1 MATITSAN
9 LGNGNGSY
17 TTDIVVKDLDMTVS
31 NYVKDRTPVTN
42 MAMSKKRKV
51 NSTLHIW
58 PIDYFRTPTL
68 NAKLEGASVNTN
80 QVENNT
86 RANLGNY
93 TQIFTTTIGA
103 TGTARAVEQAGGDPQ
118 AYQEVKQLTE
128 IMFDVELQMVRAD
141 GASIKYS
148 GQAATQGASPNDGRR
163 FGSLYAFAGTRSG
176 NDTDGTSVLN
186 IATSDS
192 NDTIGTTAN
201 TNTPFN
207 GLLSN
212 AGLGYFTFS
221 SGVTLQAF
229 SPVLYKQ
236 LVTTAEQRF
245 NAKITNMVVPTSLRT
260 TISDNI
266 PQSRSINRFNPADK
280 GDTIGTTVNT
290 NTPFNGILSNAGL
303 GSFTFSTG
311 VTLQAFSPVLYKQ
324 LVTTAEQ
331 RFNAKITNMVVPT
344 SLRTTIS
351 DNIPQS
357 RSINRFNPA
366 DKGDTIGT
374 YEGDFNY
381 TYQIDD
387 SWVMDQTGS
396 DNTSILFLNPDVVQ
410 WGSLRELG
418 PNNEVFSNADAS
430 LDQYIMEGTL
440 IVRNPAGVAVLA
452 GMTTGSVVTS
462 PRATGQVARYLT

>member
-1 MATITSAN
+1 MATITSTS
-9 LGNGNGSY
+9 LGNGNGAY
-17 TTDIVVKDLDMTVS
+17 ATDIVVKDLDMTVS
-31 NYVKDRTPVTN
+31 NYVKDRTPITN
-42 MAMSKKRKV
+42 MAMSKKRKI

-58 PIDYFRTPTL
+58 PNDYFRTPAL
-68 NAKLEGASVNTN
+68 NAKLEGASVDATAAAS
-80 QVENNT
+80 NT
-86 RANLGNY
+86 RSNLGNY
-93 TQIFTTTIGA
+93 TQIFTTVIGA

-148 GQAATQGASPNDGRR
+148 GQAATQGASPNNGRR
-163 FGSLYAFAGTRSG
+163 FGSLYSFAGTRSG
-176 NDTDGTSVLN
+176 NPTSGTAVLN
-186 IATSDS
+186 LAASDS
-192 NDTIGTTAN
+192 NDTTSTTS

-207 GLLSN
+207 GVLSN
-212 AGLGYFTFS
+212 AGLGYFSFS
-221 SGVTLQAF
+221 TGQTLQAF

-236 LVTTAEQRF
+236 LVTVAEQRF

-260 TISDNI
+260 S
-266 PQSRSINRFNPADK
+266 
-280 GDTIGTTVNT
+280 
-290 NTPFNGILSNAGL
+290 
-303 GSFTFSTG
+303 
-311 VTLQAFSPVLYKQ
+311 
-324 LVTTAEQ
+324 
-331 RFNAKITNMVVPT
+331 
-344 SLRTTIS
+344 IS

-387 SWVMDQTGS
+387 SWVMDQTGA

-452 GMTTGSVVTS
+452 GMTTGSVVTT
-462 PRATGQVARYLT
+462 PRASTQVQRYLA

>member
-1 MATITSAN
+1 MSTITSTS
-9 LGNGNGSY
+9 LGNGNGAY
-17 TTDIVVKDLDMTVS
+17 ATDIVVKDLDLTVS
-31 NYVKDRTPVTN
+31 NYVKDRTPITN
-42 MAMSKKRKV
+42 MAMSKKRKI

-58 PIDYFRTPTL
+58 PIDYFRQPTL
-68 NAKLEGASVNTN
+68 NAKLEGAAVTASNADS
-80 QVENNT
+80 NT
-86 RANLGNY
+86 RANCGNY

-148 GQAATQGASPNDGRR
+148 GQAATQGTAPNTGRR
-163 FGSLYAFAGTRSG
+163 FGSLFSFAGTRSG
-176 NDTDGTSVLN
+176 NDTDNTSVLN
-186 IATSDS
+186 IATSDG
-192 NDTIGTTAN
+192 NDVTSATD

-207 GLLSN
+207 GVLSN
-212 AGLGYFTFS
+212 AGLGY
-221 SGVTLQAF
+221 
-229 SPVLYKQ
+229 
-236 LVTTAEQRF
+236 
-245 NAKITNMVVPTSLRT
+245 
-260 TISDNI
+260 
-266 PQSRSINRFNPADK
+266 
-280 GDTIGTTVNT
+280 
-290 NTPFNGILSNAGL
+290 
-303 GSFTFSTG
+303 FTFSTG

-387 SWVMDQTGS
+387 SWIMDQTGS
-396 DNTSILFLNPDVVQ
+396 DNTSILFLNPDVIQ

-452 GMTTGSVVTS
+452 AMTTGAVVTTA
-462 PRATGQVARYLT
+462 RAATQVKRYLA

>member
-1 MATITSAN
+1 MSTITSAN
-9 LGNGNGSY
+9 LGNGNGAY
-17 TTDIVVKDLDMTVS
+17 QTDIVVKDMDMTVS

-42 MAMSKKRKV
+42 MAMSKKRKI

-58 PIDYFRTPTL
+58 PIDTYRTPTL
-68 NAKLEGASVNTN
+68 NAKLEGASVTAGAADS
-80 QVENNT
+80 NT
-86 RANLGNY
+86 RANIGNY
-93 TQIFTTTIGA
+93 TQIFTTVIGA

-128 IMFDVELQMVRAD
+128 IMFDVELQMLRAD

-148 GQAATQGASPNDGRR
+148 GQSATQGSSPNNGRR
-163 FGSLYAFAGTRSG
+163 FGSLFAFAGTRSG
-176 NDTDGTSVLN
+176 NDTDGTSILN
-186 IATSDS
+186 LAASDS
-192 NDTIGTTAN
+192 DDTTSAVN

-207 GLLSN
+207 GSLPN

-221 SGVTLQAF
+221 TGVTTQAF

-236 LVTTAEQRF
+236 LVTVAEQRF
-245 NAKITNMVVPTSLRT
+245 NAKITNMVAPTSLRT
-260 TISDNI
+260 AISTNI

-280 GDTIGTTVNT
+280 GDTI
-290 NTPFNGILSNAGL
+290 A
-303 GSFTFSTG
+303 
-311 VTLQAFSPVLYKQ
+311 
-324 LVTTAEQ
+324 
-331 RFNAKITNMVVPT
+331 
-344 SLRTTIS
+344 
-351 DNIPQS
+351 
-357 RSINRFNPA
+357 
-366 DKGDTIGT
+366 T

-396 DNTSILFLNPDVVQ
+396 DANSVLFLNPDVIQ

-452 GMTTGSVVTS
+452 AIDNGLTVVTS
-462 PRATGQVARYLT
+462 PRASAQVKRYLA

>member
-1 MATITSAN
+1 MATITSTS
-9 LGNGNGSY
+9 LGNGNGAY
-17 TTDIVVKDLDMTVS
+17 ATDIVVKDLDMTVS
-31 NYVKDRTPVTN
+31 NYVKDRTPITN
-42 MAMSKKRKV
+42 MAMSKKRKI

-58 PIDYFRTPTL
+58 PNDYFRTPVL
-68 NAKLEGASVNTN
+68 NAKLEGAAVDSTAAAS
-80 QVENNT
+80 NT
-86 RANLGNY
+86 RSNLGNY
-93 TQIFTTTIGA
+93 TQIFTTVIGA

-128 IMFDVELQMVRAD
+128 IMFDVELQMLRAD

-148 GQAATQGASPNDGRR
+148 GQAATQGASPNNGRR
-163 FGSLYAFAGTRSG
+163 FGSLYSFAGTRSG
-176 NDTDGTSVLN
+176 NPTSGTSVLN
-186 IATSDS
+186 LAANDGTDTTS
-192 NDTIGTTAN
+192 TTS
-201 TNTPFN
+201 TNVPFN
-207 GLLSN
+207 GVLSN
-212 AGLGYFTFS
+212 SGLGYFSFS
-221 SGVTLQAF
+221 SGQTLQAF

-236 LVTTAEQRF
+236 LVTVAEQRF

-260 TISDNI
+260 S
-266 PQSRSINRFNPADK
+266 
-280 GDTIGTTVNT
+280 
-290 NTPFNGILSNAGL
+290 
-303 GSFTFSTG
+303 
-311 VTLQAFSPVLYKQ
+311 
-324 LVTTAEQ
+324 
-331 RFNAKITNMVVPT
+331 
-344 SLRTTIS
+344 IS

-387 SWVMDQTGS
+387 SWVMDQTGA

-452 GMTTGSVVTS
+452 GMTTGAVVTTARS
-462 PRATGQVARYLT
+462 STQVQRYLA

>member
-1 MATITSAN
+1 MATITSTS
-9 LGNGNGSY
+9 LGNGNGAY
-17 TTDIVVKDLDMTVS
+17 ATDIVVKDLDMTVS
-31 NYVKDRTPVTN
+31 NYVKDRTPITN
-42 MAMSKKRKV
+42 MAMSKKRKI

-58 PIDYFRTPTL
+58 PNDYFRTPAL
-68 NAKLEGASVNTN
+68 NAKLEGAAVDATAAAS
-80 QVENNT
+80 NT
-86 RANLGNY
+86 RSNLGNY
-93 TQIFTTTIGA
+93 TQIFTTVIGA

-148 GQAATQGASPNDGRR
+148 GQAATQGSAPNNGRR
-163 FGSLYAFAGTRSG
+163 FGSLYSFAGTRSG
-176 NDTDGTSVLN
+176 NPTSGTAVLN
-186 IATSDS
+186 LAASDS
-192 NDTIGTTAN
+192 NDTTSATS

-207 GLLSN
+207 GVLSN
-212 AGLGYFTFS
+212 SGLGYFSFS
-221 SGVTLQAF
+221 TGQTLQAF

-260 TISDNI
+260 S
-266 PQSRSINRFNPADK
+266 
-280 GDTIGTTVNT
+280 
-290 NTPFNGILSNAGL
+290 
-303 GSFTFSTG
+303 
-311 VTLQAFSPVLYKQ
+311 
-324 LVTTAEQ
+324 
-331 RFNAKITNMVVPT
+331 
-344 SLRTTIS
+344 IS

-387 SWVMDQTGS
+387 SWVMDQTGA

-452 GMTTGSVVTS
+452 GMTTGAVVTT
-462 PRATGQVARYLT
+462 PRASAQVQRYLA

>member
-1 MATITSAN
+1 MSTITSAN

-31 NYVKDRTPVTN
+31 NYVKDRTPITN

-58 PIDYFRTPTL
+58 PNDYFRTPSL
-68 NAKLEGASVNTN
+68 NAKLEGAAVSASDAAS
-80 QVENNT
+80 NT

-93 TQIFTTTIGA
+93 TQIFTTVIGA

-141 GASIKYS
+141 GASIKYA
-148 GQAATQGASPNDGRR
+148 GQAATQGSSPNNGRR
-163 FGSLYAFAGTRSG
+163 FGSLYSFAGTRSG
-176 NDTDGTSVLN
+176 NPTSGTGVLN
-186 IATSDS
+186 LAASDS
-192 NDTIGTTAN
+192 DDTTSTTS

-212 AGLGYFTFS
+212 AGLGYFSFS
-221 SGVTLQAF
+221 SGQTLQQF
-229 SPVLYKQ
+229 SPYLYKQ

-245 NAKITNMVVPTSLRT
+245 NAKITNMVAPTSMRT
-260 TISDNI
+260 HISDMM
-266 PQSRSINRFNPADK
+266 PTSRSINRFNPADK
-280 GDTIGTTVNT
+280 GDTI
-290 NTPFNGILSNAGL
+290 S
-303 GSFTFSTG
+303 
-311 VTLQAFSPVLYKQ
+311 
-324 LVTTAEQ
+324 
-331 RFNAKITNMVVPT
+331 
-344 SLRTTIS
+344 
-351 DNIPQS
+351 
-357 RSINRFNPA
+357 
-366 DKGDTIGT
+366 T

-387 SWVMDQTGS
+387 SWVMDQTGA
-396 DNTSILFLNPDVVQ
+396 DNTSVLFLNPDVIQ

-452 GMTTGSVVTS
+452 GVSSTGAAVTG
-462 PRATGQVARYLT
+462 PRPSAQVARYLA

>member
-1 MATITSAN
+1 MATITSTS
-9 LGNGNGSY
+9 LGNGDGAY
-17 TTDIVVKDLDMTVS
+17 ATDIVVKDLDMTVS
-31 NYVKDRTPVTN
+31 NYVKDRTPITN

-68 NAKLEGASVNTN
+68 NAKLEGASVTASAA
-80 QVENNT
+80 ESNT
-86 RANLGNY
+86 RANCGNY
-93 TQIFTTTIGA
+93 TQIFTTVIGA

-148 GQAATQGASPNDGRR
+148 GQAATQGASPNNGRR
-163 FGSLYAFAGTRSG
+163 FGSLYSFAGTRSG
-176 NDTDGTSVLN
+176 NPDDGTSVLN
-186 IATSDS
+186 LAASDG
-192 NDTIGTTAN
+192 NDTTTATA

-207 GLLSN
+207 GVLSN
-212 AGLGYFTFS
+212 SGLGYFTI
-221 SGVTLQAF
+221 GTGETLQPF

-245 NAKITNMVVPTSLRT
+245 NAKITNMVVATSMRT
-260 TISDNI
+260 
-266 PQSRSINRFNPADK
+266 A
-280 GDTIGTTVNT
+280 
-290 NTPFNGILSNAGL
+290 
-303 GSFTFSTG
+303 
-311 VTLQAFSPVLYKQ
+311 
-324 LVTTAEQ
+324 
-331 RFNAKITNMVVPT
+331 
-344 SLRTTIS
+344 IS

-387 SWVMDQTGS
+387 NWVMDQTGA
-396 DNTSILFLNPDVVQ
+396 DNTSVLFLNPDVIQ

-452 GMTTGSVVTS
+452 SITPTGSVVTT
-462 PRATGQVARYLT
+462 PRNSAYVKRYLT

>member
-1 MATITSAN
+1 MSTITSTS
-9 LGNGNGSY
+9 LGNGNGAY
-17 TTDIVVKDLDMTVS
+17 ATDIVVKDLDLTVS
-31 NYVKDRTPVTN
+31 NYVKDRTPITN
-42 MAMSKKRKV
+42 MAMSKKRKI

-58 PIDYFRTPTL
+58 PIDYFRQPTL
-68 NAKLEGASVNTN
+68 NAKLEGAAVTASNAD
-80 QVENNT
+80 NNT
-86 RANLGNY
+86 RANCGNY

-148 GQAATQGASPNDGRR
+148 GQAATQGTAPNTGRR
-163 FGSLYAFAGTRSG
+163 FGSLFSFAGTRSG

-186 IATSDS
+186 IATSDG
-192 NDTIGTTAN
+192 NDVTSATD

-207 GLLSN
+207 GVLSN
-212 AGLGYFTFS
+212 AGLGY
-221 SGVTLQAF
+221 
-229 SPVLYKQ
+229 
-236 LVTTAEQRF
+236 
-245 NAKITNMVVPTSLRT
+245 
-260 TISDNI
+260 
-266 PQSRSINRFNPADK
+266 
-280 GDTIGTTVNT
+280 
-290 NTPFNGILSNAGL
+290 
-303 GSFTFSTG
+303 FTFSTG

-357 RSINRFNPA
+357 RTINRFNPA

-387 SWVMDQTGS
+387 SWIMDQTGS
-396 DNTSILFLNPDVVQ
+396 DNTSILFLNPDVIQ

-452 GMTTGSVVTS
+452 AMTTGT
-462 PRATGQVARYLT
+462 PITTARAASQVKRYLA

>member
-1 MATITSAN
+1 MATITSAA

-42 MAMSKKRKV
+42 MAMSKKRKI

-58 PIDYFRTPTL
+58 PNDFFRVPAL
-68 NAKLEGASVNTN
+68 NAKLEGAAVTASDAAS
-80 QVENNT
+80 NT
-86 RANLGNY
+86 RANCANY
-93 TQIFTTTIGA
+93 TQIFTTVIGA

-128 IMFDVELQMVRAD
+128 IMFDVELQMLRAD

-148 GQAATQGASPNDGRR
+148 GQASSQGTSPNNGRR
-163 FGSLYAFAGTRSG
+163 FGSLFSFAGTRSG
-176 NDTDGTSVLN
+176 NPTSGTAVLN
-186 IATSDS
+186 LATSDS
-192 NDTIGTTAN
+192 NDTTSTTS
-201 TNTPFN
+201 TNQPFN

-212 AGLGYFTFS
+212 AGLGYFSFS
-221 SGVTLQAF
+221 TGQTLQAF

-236 LVTTAEQRF
+236 LVT
-245 NAKITNMVVPTSLRT
+245 V
-260 TISDNI
+260 
-266 PQSRSINRFNPADK
+266 
-280 GDTIGTTVNT
+280 
-290 NTPFNGILSNAGL
+290 
-303 GSFTFSTG
+303 
-311 VTLQAFSPVLYKQ
+311 
-324 LVTTAEQ
+324 AEQ

-452 GMTTGSVVTS
+452 AMTTGAVVTT
-462 PRATGQVARYLT
+462 PRPTAQVKRYLS

>member
-1 MATITSAN
+1 MSTITSAS

-58 PIDYFRTPTL
+58 PNDYFRTPAL
-68 NAKLEGASVNTN
+68 NAKLEGASVDSSAAAS
-80 QVENNT
+80 NT
-86 RANLGNY
+86 RSNLGNY
-93 TQIFTTTIGA
+93 TQIFTTVIGA

-128 IMFDVELQMVRAD
+128 IMFDVELQLVRAD

-148 GQAATQGASPNDGRR
+148 GQAATQGASPNNGRR
-163 FGSLYAFAGTRSG
+163 MGSLYSFAGTRSG
-176 NDTDGTSVLN
+176 NPTSGTASLN
-186 IATSDS
+186 LATSDS
-192 NDTIGTTAN
+192 NDTTSATS

-207 GLLSN
+207 GSLAN
-212 AGLGYFTFS
+212 AGLGYFSFA
-221 SGVTLQAF
+221 SGQTLQQF
-229 SPVLYKQ
+229 SPYLYKQ

-245 NAKITNMVVPTSLRT
+245 NAKITNMVVPTSMRT
-260 TISDNI
+260 HISD
-266 PQSRSINRFNPADK
+266 
-280 GDTIGTTVNT
+280 
-290 NTPFNGILSNAGL
+290 
-303 GSFTFSTG
+303 
-311 VTLQAFSPVLYKQ
+311 TL
-324 LVTTAEQ
+324 
-331 RFNAKITNMVVPT
+331 PT
-344 SLRTTIS
+344 
-351 DNIPQS
+351 S

-387 SWVMDQTGS
+387 CWIMDQTGA
-396 DNTSILFLNPDVVQ
+396 DNTSVLFLNPDVIQ

-440 IVRNPAGVAVLA
+440 IVRNPAGVGVLA
-452 GMTTGSVVTS
+452 GISPTGAAVTA
-462 PRATGQVARYLT
+462 PRPTAQCARYLT

>member
-1 MATITSAN
+1 MATITSAA

-31 NYVKDRTPVTN
+31 NYVKDRTPITN

-58 PIDYFRTPTL
+58 PNDYFRVPAL
-68 NAKLEGASVNTN
+68 NAKLEGAAVDSTAAAS
-80 QVENNT
+80 NT

-93 TQIFTTTIGA
+93 TQIFTTVIGA

-141 GASIKYS
+141 AASIKYS
-148 GQAATQGASPNDGRR
+148 GQASTTQSSPNNGRR
-163 FGSLYAFAGTRSG
+163 FGSLFSFAGTRSG
-176 NDTDGTSVLN
+176 NPTSGTGVLN

-192 NDTIGTTAN
+192 NDTTSATS
-201 TNTPFN
+201 TNTPFA
-207 GLLSN
+207 GSLAN
-212 AGLGYFTFS
+212 AGLGYFSFAT
-221 SGVTLQAF
+221 GQTLQAF

-236 LVTTAEQRF
+236 LVT
-245 NAKITNMVVPTSLRT
+245 V
-260 TISDNI
+260 
-266 PQSRSINRFNPADK
+266 
-280 GDTIGTTVNT
+280 
-290 NTPFNGILSNAGL
+290 
-303 GSFTFSTG
+303 
-311 VTLQAFSPVLYKQ
+311 
-324 LVTTAEQ
+324 AEQ

-452 GMTTGSVVTS
+452 GMTTGAVVTTA
-462 PRATGQVARYLT
+462 RASTQVARYLT

>member
-17 TTDIVVKDLDMTVS
+17 TTDIVVKDLDLTVS

-42 MAMSKKRKV
+42 MAMSKKRKI

-58 PIDYFRTPTL
+58 PNDYFRTPAL
-68 NAKLEGASVNTN
+68 NAKLEGAAVTAGAAAS
-80 QVENNT
+80 NT
-86 RANLGNY
+86 RSNLGNY
-93 TQIFTTTIGA
+93 TQIFTTVIGA

-128 IMFDVELQMVRAD
+128 IMFDVELQMLRAD
-141 GASIKYS
+141 GASIKYA
-148 GQAATQGASPNDGRR
+148 GQAATQGTTPNDGRR
-163 FGSLYAFAGTRSG
+163 FGSLFAFAGTRSG

-186 IATSDS
+186 LAASDS
-192 NDTIGTTAN
+192 DDTTSAVA

-207 GLLSN
+207 GSLAN

-236 LVTTAEQRF
+236 LVT
-245 NAKITNMVVPTSLRT
+245 V
-260 TISDNI
+260 
-266 PQSRSINRFNPADK
+266 
-280 GDTIGTTVNT
+280 
-290 NTPFNGILSNAGL
+290 
-303 GSFTFSTG
+303 
-311 VTLQAFSPVLYKQ
+311 
-324 LVTTAEQ
+324 AEQ

-452 GMTTGSVVTS
+452 AMTTGAVVTT
-462 PRATGQVARYLT
+462 PRAAAQVKRYLA

>member
-1 MATITSAN
+1 MSTITTAN
-9 LGNGNGSY
+9 LGNGNGPY
-17 TTDIVVKDLDMTVS
+17 ATDIVVKDLDMTVS
-31 NYVKDRTPVTN
+31 NYVKDRTPITN

-68 NAKLEGASVNTN
+68 NAKLEGASVDTN

-148 GQAATQGASPNDGRR
+148 GQDAAQGSSPNNGRR
-163 FGSLYAFAGTRSG
+163 FGSLFAFAGTRSG
-176 NDTDGTSVLN
+176 NATDGTDVLN
-186 IATSDS
+186 LATSDS
-192 NDTIGTTAN
+192 DDTIGSTVN
-201 TNTPFN
+201 TNQPFN

-212 AGLGYFTFS
+212 AGLGYFTF
-221 SGVTLQAF
+221 GEDVTLQ
-229 SPVLYKQ
+229 P
-236 LVTTAEQRF
+236 
-245 NAKITNMVVPTSLRT
+245 
-260 TISDNI
+260 
-266 PQSRSINRFNPADK
+266 
-280 GDTIGTTVNT
+280 
-290 NTPFNGILSNAGL
+290 
-303 GSFTFSTG
+303 
-311 VTLQAFSPVLYKQ
+311 FSPVLYKQ

-387 SWVMDQTGS
+387 NWIMDQTGS

-452 GMTTGSVVTS
+452 AITTGTPITE
-462 PRATGQVARYLT
+462 PRPTDQVQRYLA

>member
-1 MATITSAN
+1 MATITSTN

-31 NYVKDRTPVTN
+31 NYVKDRTPLTN

-58 PIDYFRTPTL
+58 PVDYYRTPAL
-68 NAKLEGASVNTN
+68 NAKLEGAAVTASAADS
-80 QVENNT
+80 NT
-86 RANLGNY
+86 RANCGNY
-93 TQIFTTTIGA
+93 TQIFTTVIGA

-148 GQAATQGASPNDGRR
+148 GQAASQGSSPNNGRR

-176 NDTDGTSVLN
+176 NPTTGTAVLNLAASDGTDT
-186 IATSDS
+186 TS
-192 NDTIGTTAN
+192 TTS
-201 TNTPFN
+201 TNQPFN

-212 AGLGYFTFS
+212 AGLGYFSFS
-221 SGVTLQAF
+221 SGQTLQQF
-229 SPVLYKQ
+229 SPYTYKQ

-245 NAKITNMVVPTSLRT
+245 NAKITNMVVPTSMRT
-260 TISDNI
+260 HVSD
-266 PQSRSINRFNPADK
+266 
-280 GDTIGTTVNT
+280 
-290 NTPFNGILSNAGL
+290 
-303 GSFTFSTG
+303 
-311 VTLQAFSPVLYKQ
+311 Q
-324 LVTTAEQ
+324 L
-331 RFNAKITNMVVPT
+331 PT
-344 SLRTTIS
+344 
-351 DNIPQS
+351 S

-387 SWVMDQTGS
+387 SWVMDQTGA
-396 DNTSILFLNPDVVQ
+396 DNTSVLFLNPDVIQ

-418 PNNEVFSNADAS
+418 PNNEVFSSADAS

-452 GMTTGSVVTS
+452 GTS
-462 PRATGQVARYLT
+462 SSGAAVSAARASTQVQRYLS

>member
-1 MATITSAN
+1 MATITSAA

-17 TTDIVVKDLDMTVS
+17 TTDIVVKDLDLTVS

-42 MAMSKKRKV
+42 MAMSKKRKI

-58 PIDYFRTPTL
+58 PNDYFRTPAL
-68 NAKLEGASVNTN
+68 NAKLEGASVTAGAAAS
-80 QVENNT
+80 NT
-86 RANLGNY
+86 RSNLGNY
-93 TQIFTTTIGA
+93 TQIFTTVIGA

-128 IMFDVELQMVRAD
+128 IMFDVELQMLRAD
-141 GASIKYS
+141 GASIKYA
-148 GQAATQGASPNDGRR
+148 GQAATQGTSPDNGRR
-163 FGSLYAFAGTRSG
+163 FGSLFAFAGTRSG

-186 IATSDS
+186 IANSDS
-192 NDTIGTTAN
+192 DDTTTVVN

-207 GLLSN
+207 GSLNN

-236 LVTTAEQRF
+236 LVTVAEQRF
-245 NAKITNMVVPTSLRT
+245 NAR
-260 TISDNI
+260 
-266 PQSRSINRFNPADK
+266 
-280 GDTIGTTVNT
+280 
-290 NTPFNGILSNAGL
+290 
-303 GSFTFSTG
+303 
-311 VTLQAFSPVLYKQ
+311 
-324 LVTTAEQ
+324 
-331 RFNAKITNMVVPT
+331 ITNMVVPT

-430 LDQYIMEGTL
+430 LDQYVMEGTL
-440 IVRNPAGVAVLA
+440 IVRSPAGVAVLA
-452 GMTTGSVVTS
+452 AMTTGAVVTT
-462 PRATGQVARYLT
+462 PRPAAQVKRYMA

>member
-1 MATITSAN
+1 MSTITSAS

-17 TTDIVVKDLDMTVS
+17 TTDIVVKDMDLTVS
-31 NYVKDRTPVTN
+31 NYVKDRTPLTN
-42 MAMSKKRKV
+42 MAMSKKRKI

-58 PIDYFRTPTL
+58 PNDYFRTPAL
-68 NAKLEGASVNTN
+68 NAKLEGASVDSTAAAS
-80 QVENNT
+80 NT
-86 RANLGNY
+86 RSNLGNY
-93 TQIFTTTIGA
+93 TQIFTTVIGA

-141 GASIKYS
+141 GASIKYA
-148 GQAATQGASPNDGRR
+148 GQAATQGSTPNNGRR
-163 FGSLYAFAGTRSG
+163 FGSLFAFAGTRSG

-186 IATSDS
+186 LATSDS
-192 NDTIGTTAN
+192 NDSTTVTN

-207 GLLSN
+207 GVLAN

-221 SGVTLQAF
+221 TGVTLQQF
-229 SPVLYKQ
+229 SPFLYKQ

-245 NAKITNMVVPTSLRT
+245 NAKITNMVVPTSMRT
-260 TISDNI
+260 HISDQM
-266 PQSRSINRFNPADK
+266 PTSRSINRFNPADK
-280 GDTIGTTVNT
+280 GDTI
-290 NTPFNGILSNAGL
+290 S
-303 GSFTFSTG
+303 
-311 VTLQAFSPVLYKQ
+311 
-324 LVTTAEQ
+324 
-331 RFNAKITNMVVPT
+331 
-344 SLRTTIS
+344 
-351 DNIPQS
+351 
-357 RSINRFNPA
+357 
-366 DKGDTIGT
+366 T

-396 DNTSILFLNPDVVQ
+396 DNTSALFLNPDVIQ

-452 GMTTGSVVTS
+452 AISSTGAAVTT
-462 PRATGQVARYLT
+462 PRPSAQVQRYLA

>member
-1 MATITSAN
+1 MATITSTS
-9 LGNGNGSY
+9 LGNGNGAY
-17 TTDIVVKDLDMTVS
+17 ATDIVVKDLDMTVS
-31 NYVKDRTPVTN
+31 NYVKDRTPLTN
-42 MAMSKKRKV
+42 MAMSKKRKI

-58 PIDYFRTPTL
+58 PNDYFRTPAL
-68 NAKLEGASVNTN
+68 NAKLEGASVDATAAAS
-80 QVENNT
+80 NT
-86 RANLGNY
+86 RSNLGNY
-93 TQIFTTTIGA
+93 TQIFTTVIGA

-148 GQAATQGASPNDGRR
+148 GQAATQGASPNNGRR
-163 FGSLYAFAGTRSG
+163 FGSLYSFAGTRSG
-176 NDTDGTSVLN
+176 NPTSGTAVLN
-186 IATSDS
+186 LAASDS
-192 NDTIGTTAN
+192 NDTTSATS

-207 GLLSN
+207 GVLSN
-212 AGLGYFTFS
+212 AGLGYFSFS
-221 SGVTLQAF
+221 SGQTLQAF

-236 LVTTAEQRF
+236 LVT
-245 NAKITNMVVPTSLRT
+245 V
-260 TISDNI
+260 
-266 PQSRSINRFNPADK
+266 
-280 GDTIGTTVNT
+280 
-290 NTPFNGILSNAGL
+290 
-303 GSFTFSTG
+303 
-311 VTLQAFSPVLYKQ
+311 
-324 LVTTAEQ
+324 AEQ

-387 SWVMDQTGS
+387 SWVMDQTGA

-452 GMTTGSVVTS
+452 GMTTGAVVTT
-462 PRATGQVARYLT
+462 PRASAQVQRYLA

>member
-1 MATITSAN
+1 MATITSAA

-31 NYVKDRTPVTN
+31 NYVKDRTPITN

-58 PIDYFRTPTL
+58 PNDYFRTPAL
-68 NAKLEGASVNTN
+68 NAKLEGASVTSGAAAS
-80 QVENNT
+80 NT
-86 RANLGNY
+86 RSNLGNY
-93 TQIFTTTIGA
+93 TQIFTTVIGA

-148 GQAATQGASPNDGRR
+148 GQAATQGGGTPDNGRR
-163 FGSLYAFAGTRSG
+163 FGSLFAFAGTRSG
-176 NDTDGTSVLN
+176 NPTSGTSVLN
-186 IATSDS
+186 LATSDS
-192 NDTIGTTAN
+192 NDTTSTTS

-207 GLLSN
+207 GSLAN
-212 AGLGYFTFS
+212 AGLGYFSFAT
-221 SGVTLQAF
+221 GQTLQAF

-236 LVTTAEQRF
+236 LVTVAEQRF

-260 TISDNI
+260 SISDNI
-266 PQSRSINRFNPADK
+266 A
-280 GDTIGTTVNT
+280 
-290 NTPFNGILSNAGL
+290 
-303 GSFTFSTG
+303 
-311 VTLQAFSPVLYKQ
+311 
-324 LVTTAEQ
+324 
-331 RFNAKITNMVVPT
+331 
-344 SLRTTIS
+344 
-351 DNIPQS
+351 QS

-396 DNTSILFLNPDVVQ
+396 DNTSILFLNPDVIQ

-452 GMTTGSVVTS
+452 GMTTGSVVTT
-462 PRATGQVARYLT
+462 PRASAQVVRYLA

>member
-1 MATITSAN
+1 MAQITSAN
-9 LGNGNGSY
+9 LGNGNGPY
-17 TTDIVVKDLDMTVS
+17 QTDIVVKDMDLTVS
-31 NYVKDRTPVTN
+31 NYVKDRTPTTN
-42 MAMSKKRKV
+42 MAMSKKRKI

-58 PIDYFRTPTL
+58 PIDYFRQPTL
-68 NAKLEGASVNTN
+68 NANLEGAAVTSSLS
-80 QVENNT
+80 ESNT
-86 RANLGNY
+86 RANCGNY
-93 TQIFTTTIGA
+93 TQIFTTVIGA

-148 GQAATQGASPNDGRR
+148 GQAATQGTTPNNGRR
-163 FGSLYAFAGTRSG
+163 FGSLFSFAGTRSG
-176 NDTDGTSVLN
+176 NDTDGVSVLN
-186 IATSDS
+186 LGTSDG
-192 NDTIGTTAN
+192 NDTTTATD
-201 TNTPFN
+201 TNVPFN

-212 AGLGYFTFS
+212 AGLGYYSFGANETN
-221 SGVTLQAF
+221 QPF

-236 LVTTAEQRF
+236 LVTAAEQRF

-260 TISDNI
+260 I
-266 PQSRSINRFNPADK
+266 
-280 GDTIGTTVNT
+280 
-290 NTPFNGILSNAGL
+290 
-303 GSFTFSTG
+303 
-311 VTLQAFSPVLYKQ
+311 
-324 LVTTAEQ
+324 
-331 RFNAKITNMVVPT
+331 
-344 SLRTTIS
+344 IS

-387 SWVMDQTGS
+387 NWIMDQTGS
-396 DNTSILFLNPDVVQ
+396 NNNAILFLNPDVVQ

-452 GMTTGSVVTS
+452 AITTGTPITT
-462 PRATGQVARYLT
+462 PRAASQVKRYLA

>member
-31 NYVKDRTPVTN
+31 NYVKDRTPITN

-58 PIDYFRTPTL
+58 PVDYYRTPAL
-68 NAKLEGASVNTN
+68 NAKLEGAAVSTALAAD
-80 QVENNT
+80 NT
-86 RANLGNY
+86 RANIGNY
-93 TQIFTTTIGA
+93 TQIFSTVIGA

-148 GQAATQGASPNDGRR
+148 GQAATQGGGAPNTGRR
-163 FGSLYAFAGTRSG
+163 FGSLFSYAGTRSG

-186 IATSDS
+186 LATSDG
-192 NDTIGTTAN
+192 NDVTGAVA
-201 TNTPFN
+201 TNQPFN
-207 GLLSN
+207 GLLPN
-212 AGLGYFTFS
+212 AGLGYFTFG
-221 SGVTLQAF
+221 SGVTLQQF
-229 SPVLYKQ
+229 SPFLYKQ

-245 NAKITNMVVPTSLRT
+245 NAKITNMVAPTSMRT
-260 TISDNI
+260 HISDM
-266 PQSRSINRFNPADK
+266 
-280 GDTIGTTVNT
+280 
-290 NTPFNGILSNAGL
+290 L
-303 GSFTFSTG
+303 
-311 VTLQAFSPVLYKQ
+311 
-324 LVTTAEQ
+324 
-331 RFNAKITNMVVPT
+331 PT
-344 SLRTTIS
+344 
-351 DNIPQS
+351 S

-396 DNTSILFLNPDVVQ
+396 DNTSVLFLNPDVVQ

-418 PNNEVFSNADAS
+418 PNNEVFSSADAS

-452 GMTTGSVVTS
+452 AVSPTGAAVTV
-462 PRATGQVARYLT
+462 PRPSAQVQRYL

>member
-1 MATITSAN
+1 MAQITSAN
-9 LGNGNGSY
+9 LGNGNGPY
-17 TTDIVVKDLDMTVS
+17 QTDIVVKDMDLTVS
-31 NYVKDRTPVTN
+31 NYVKDRTPTTN
-42 MAMSKKRKV
+42 MAMSKKRKI

-58 PIDYFRTPTL
+58 PNDYFRQPTL
-68 NAKLEGASVNTN
+68 NAQLEGASVTSSLA
-80 QVENNT
+80 ESNT
-86 RANLGNY
+86 RSNIGNY
-93 TQIFTTTIGA
+93 TQIFTTVIGA

-148 GQAATQGASPNDGRR
+148 GQAATQGASPNNGRR
-163 FGSLYAFAGTRSG
+163 FGSLFAFAGTRSG
-176 NDTDGTSVLN
+176 NDTSGTSVLN
-186 IATSDS
+186 LATSDS
-192 NDTIGTTAN
+192 NDTTTVVN

-212 AGLGYFTFS
+212 AGLGYFSFGS
-221 SGVTLQAF
+221 NETLQNF

-245 NAKITNMVVPTSLRT
+245 NAKITNMVVPTSMRT
-260 TISDNI
+260 S
-266 PQSRSINRFNPADK
+266 
-280 GDTIGTTVNT
+280 
-290 NTPFNGILSNAGL
+290 
-303 GSFTFSTG
+303 
-311 VTLQAFSPVLYKQ
+311 
-324 LVTTAEQ
+324 
-331 RFNAKITNMVVPT
+331 
-344 SLRTTIS
+344 IS

-387 SWVMDQTGS
+387 NWIMDQTGS
-396 DNTSILFLNPDVVQ
+396 NNNAILFLNPDVVQ

-452 GMTTGSVVTS
+452 AMSPGDTVVTT
-462 PRATGQVARYLT
+462 PRPTAQVKRYLA

>member
-1 MATITSAN
+1 MATITSTS
-9 LGNGNGSY
+9 LGNGNGAY
-17 TTDIVVKDLDMTVS
+17 ATDIVVKDLDMTVS
-31 NYVKDRTPVTN
+31 NYVKDRTPITN
-42 MAMSKKRKV
+42 MAMSKKRKI

-58 PIDYFRTPTL
+58 PNDYFRTPAL
-68 NAKLEGASVNTN
+68 NAKLEGASVDATAAAS
-80 QVENNT
+80 NT
-86 RANLGNY
+86 RSNLGNY
-93 TQIFTTTIGA
+93 TQIFTTVIGA

-128 IMFDVELQMVRAD
+128 IMFDVELQCVRAD

-148 GQAATQGASPNDGRR
+148 GQAATQGTTPNNGRR
-163 FGSLYAFAGTRSG
+163 FGSLYSFAGTRSG
-176 NDTDGTSVLN
+176 NPTSGTAVLN
-186 IATSDS
+186 LAASDS
-192 NDTIGTTAN
+192 NDTTTPTS

-207 GLLSN
+207 GVLSN
-212 AGLGYFTFS
+212 SGLGYFSFS
-221 SGVTLQAF
+221 TGQTLQAF

-236 LVTTAEQRF
+236 LVT
-245 NAKITNMVVPTSLRT
+245 V
-260 TISDNI
+260 
-266 PQSRSINRFNPADK
+266 
-280 GDTIGTTVNT
+280 
-290 NTPFNGILSNAGL
+290 
-303 GSFTFSTG
+303 
-311 VTLQAFSPVLYKQ
+311 
-324 LVTTAEQ
+324 AEQ

-387 SWVMDQTGS
+387 SWVMDQTGA

-452 GMTTGSVVTS
+452 GMTTGAVVTT
-462 PRATGQVARYLT
+462 PRATTQVQRYLA

>member
-31 NYVKDRTPVTN
+31 NYVKDRTPITN
-42 MAMSKKRKV
+42 MAMSKKRKI

-58 PIDYFRTPTL
+58 PNDYFRTPSL
-68 NAKLEGASVNTN
+68 NAKLEGAAVSASDAAS
-80 QVENNT
+80 NT
-86 RANLGNY
+86 RSNLGNY
-93 TQIFTTTIGA
+93 TQIFTTVIGA

-141 GASIKYS
+141 GASIKYA
-148 GQAATQGASPNDGRR
+148 GQAATQGATPNNGRR

-186 IATSDS
+186 LATSDS
-192 NDTIGTTAN
+192 NDTTSAVN

-207 GLLSN
+207 GSLAN

-221 SGVTLQAF
+221 SGVTLQQF
-229 SPVLYKQ
+229 SPYLYKQ
-236 LVTTAEQRF
+236 LVTVAEQRF
-245 NAKITNMVVPTSLRT
+245 NAKITNMVVPTSMRT
-260 TISDNI
+260 HISDMM
-266 PQSRSINRFNPADK
+266 PTSRSINRFNPADK
-280 GDTIGTTVNT
+280 GDTI
-290 NTPFNGILSNAGL
+290 S
-303 GSFTFSTG
+303 
-311 VTLQAFSPVLYKQ
+311 
-324 LVTTAEQ
+324 
-331 RFNAKITNMVVPT
+331 
-344 SLRTTIS
+344 
-351 DNIPQS
+351 
-357 RSINRFNPA
+357 
-366 DKGDTIGT
+366 T

-387 SWVMDQTGS
+387 SWVMDQTGA
-396 DNTSILFLNPDVVQ
+396 DNTSALFLNPDVIQ

-452 GMTTGSVVTS
+452 AVSPTGAAVTTTRPS
-462 PRATGQVARYLT
+462 AQVQRYLA

>member
-1 MATITSAN
+1 MSTITSTT
-9 LGNGNGSY
+9 LGNGNGPY
-17 TTDIVVKDLDMTVS
+17 QTDIVVKDLDLTVS

-42 MAMSKKRKV
+42 MAMSKKRKI

-58 PIDYFRTPTL
+58 PIDYFRTPNL
-68 NAKLEGASVNTN
+68 NAALEGASVTASLADS
-80 QVENNT
+80 NT

-93 TQIFTTTIGA
+93 TQIFTTVIGA

-148 GQAATQGASPNDGRR
+148 GQSSSQASSPNNGRR

-186 IATSDS
+186 LAASDS
-192 NDTIGTTAN
+192 NDTTTAVD

-207 GLLSN
+207 GVLSN
-212 AGLGYFTFS
+212 AGLGHFS
-221 SGVTLQAF
+221 FGSNETLQAF

-236 LVTTAEQRF
+236 LVTVAEQRF
-245 NAKITNMVVPTSLRT
+245 NAKITNIMAPVSQRT
-260 TISDNI
+260 YISDNI
-266 PQSRSINRFNPADK
+266 A
-280 GDTIGTTVNT
+280 
-290 NTPFNGILSNAGL
+290 
-303 GSFTFSTG
+303 
-311 VTLQAFSPVLYKQ
+311 
-324 LVTTAEQ
+324 
-331 RFNAKITNMVVPT
+331 
-344 SLRTTIS
+344 
-351 DNIPQS
+351 QS

-387 SWVMDQTGS
+387 NWIMDQTGA

-452 GMTTGSVVTS
+452 AITPSNTLVTT
-462 PRATGQVARYLT
+462 PRPSAQVKRYQA

>member
-1 MATITSAN
+1 MATITSAA

-58 PIDYFRTPTL
+58 PNDYFRVPAL
-68 NAKLEGASVNTN
+68 NAKLEGAAVDATAAAS
-80 QVENNT
+80 NT
-86 RANLGNY
+86 RSNLGNY
-93 TQIFTTTIGA
+93 TQIFTTVIGA

-128 IMFDVELQMVRAD
+128 IMFDVELQCVRAD

-148 GQAATQGASPNDGRR
+148 GQAATQGSSPNNGRR
-163 FGSLYAFAGTRSG
+163 FGSLYSFAGTRSG
-176 NDTDGTSVLN
+176 NPTSGTAVLN
-186 IATSDS
+186 LAASDS
-192 NDTIGTTAN
+192 NDTTSTTS

-207 GLLSN
+207 GVLSN
-212 AGLGYFTFS
+212 AGLGYFSFS
-221 SGVTLQAF
+221 TGQTLQAF

-236 LVTTAEQRF
+236 LVTVAEQRF

-260 TISDNI
+260 S
-266 PQSRSINRFNPADK
+266 
-280 GDTIGTTVNT
+280 
-290 NTPFNGILSNAGL
+290 
-303 GSFTFSTG
+303 
-311 VTLQAFSPVLYKQ
+311 
-324 LVTTAEQ
+324 
-331 RFNAKITNMVVPT
+331 
-344 SLRTTIS
+344 IS

-387 SWVMDQTGS
+387 SWVMDQTGA

-440 IVRNPAGVAVLA
+440 IVRNPAGVGVLA
-452 GMTTGSVVTS
+452 GMTTGAVVTT
-462 PRATGQVARYLT
+462 PRASTQVQRYLA

>member
-1 MATITSAN
+1 MATITSTA

-58 PIDYFRTPTL
+58 PNDYFRVPAL
-68 NAKLEGASVNTN
+68 NAKLEGAAVDATAAAS
-80 QVENNT
+80 NT
-86 RANLGNY
+86 RSNLGNY
-93 TQIFTTTIGA
+93 TQIFTTVIGA

-141 GASIKYS
+141 AASIKYS
-148 GQAATQGASPNDGRR
+148 GQASTTQSSPNNGRR
-163 FGSLYAFAGTRSG
+163 FGSLFAFAGTRSG
-176 NDTDGTSVLN
+176 NPTSGTAVLN

-192 NDTIGTTAN
+192 NDTTSATS

-207 GLLSN
+207 GSLAN
-212 AGLGYFTFS
+212 AGLGYFSFAT
-221 SGVTLQAF
+221 GQTLQAF

-236 LVTTAEQRF
+236 LVT
-245 NAKITNMVVPTSLRT
+245 V
-260 TISDNI
+260 
-266 PQSRSINRFNPADK
+266 
-280 GDTIGTTVNT
+280 
-290 NTPFNGILSNAGL
+290 
-303 GSFTFSTG
+303 
-311 VTLQAFSPVLYKQ
+311 
-324 LVTTAEQ
+324 AEQ

>member
-1 MATITSAN
+1 MSTITSAN
-9 LGNGNGSY
+9 LGNGAGAY
-17 TTDIVVKDLDMTVS
+17 QTDIVVKDMDMTVS

-42 MAMSKKRKV
+42 MAMSKKRKI

-58 PIDYFRTPTL
+58 PVDYYRTPTL
-68 NAKLEGASVNTN
+68 NAKLEGASVSAS
-80 QVENNT
+80 QADSNT
-86 RANLGNY
+86 RANIGNY
-93 TQIFTTTIGA
+93 TQIFTTVIGA

-128 IMFDVELQMVRAD
+128 IMFDVELQMLRAD

-148 GQAATQGASPNDGRR
+148 GQSATQGASPNNGRR
-163 FGSLYAFAGTRSG
+163 FGSLFAFAGTRSG

-186 IATSDS
+186 LAASDS
-192 NDTIGTTAN
+192 DDTTSPVA

-207 GLLSN
+207 GNLSN

-221 SGVTLQAF
+221 SGVTTQAF

-236 LVTTAEQRF
+236 LVTVAEQRF

-260 TISDNI
+260 AVSTNI

-280 GDTIGTTVNT
+280 GDTI
-290 NTPFNGILSNAGL
+290 A
-303 GSFTFSTG
+303 
-311 VTLQAFSPVLYKQ
+311 
-324 LVTTAEQ
+324 
-331 RFNAKITNMVVPT
+331 
-344 SLRTTIS
+344 
-351 DNIPQS
+351 
-357 RSINRFNPA
+357 
-366 DKGDTIGT
+366 T

-396 DNTSILFLNPDVVQ
+396 DNSSVLFLNPDVIQ

-452 GMTTGSVVTS
+452 AIDGGATVVTTAR
-462 PRATGQVARYLT
+462 PAAQVKRYLA

>member
-1 MATITSAN
+1 MSTITSAA

-31 NYVKDRTPVTN
+31 NYVKDRTPLTN
-42 MAMSKKRKV
+42 MAMSKKRKI

-58 PIDYFRTPTL
+58 PNDYFRVPAL
-68 NAKLEGASVNTN
+68 NAKLEGAGVAASDAAS
-80 QVENNT
+80 NT
-86 RANLGNY
+86 RANCGNY
-93 TQIFTTTIGA
+93 TQIFTTVIGA

-148 GQAATQGASPNDGRR
+148 GQASSQGTSPNNGRR
-163 FGSLYAFAGTRSG
+163 FGSLYSFAGTRSG
-176 NDTDGTSVLN
+176 NPTSGTAVLN
-186 IATSDS
+186 LATSDS
-192 NDTIGTTAN
+192 NDTTSTTS
-201 TNTPFN
+201 TNQPFN

-212 AGLGYFTFS
+212 AGLGYFSFS
-221 SGVTLQAF
+221 SGQTLQAF

-236 LVTTAEQRF
+236 LVTVAEQRF

-266 PQSRSINRFNPADK
+266 AQSR
-280 GDTIGTTVNT
+280 T
-290 NTPFNGILSNAGL
+290 
-303 GSFTFSTG
+303 
-311 VTLQAFSPVLYKQ
+311 
-324 LVTTAEQ
+324 
-331 RFNAKITNMVVPT
+331 
-344 SLRTTIS
+344 
-351 DNIPQS
+351 
-357 RSINRFNPA
+357 INRFNPA

-387 SWVMDQTGS
+387 SWVMDQTGA
-396 DNTSILFLNPDVVQ
+396 DNTSILFLNPDVIQ

-452 GMTTGSVVTS
+452 GMTTGTVVTS
-462 PRATGQVARYLT
+462 ARASTQVQRYIA

>member
-1 MATITSAN
+1 MSTITSAA

-58 PIDYFRTPTL
+58 PNDYFRVPAL
-68 NAKLEGASVNTN
+68 NAKLEGASVDSTTAAS
-80 QVENNT
+80 NT
-86 RANLGNY
+86 RSNLGNY
-93 TQIFTTTIGA
+93 TQIFTTVIGA

-128 IMFDVELQMVRAD
+128 IMFDVELQMLRAD

-148 GQAATQGASPNDGRR
+148 GQAATQGSSPDNGRR
-163 FGSLYAFAGTRSG
+163 FGSLFAFAGTRSG
-176 NDTDGTSVLN
+176 NPTSGTGVLN

-192 NDTIGTTAN
+192 NDAIGTTAS

-207 GLLSN
+207 GSLAN
-212 AGLGYFTFS
+212 AGLGYFSFAT
-221 SGVTLQAF
+221 GQTLQAF

-236 LVTTAEQRF
+236 LVT
-245 NAKITNMVVPTSLRT
+245 V
-260 TISDNI
+260 
-266 PQSRSINRFNPADK
+266 
-280 GDTIGTTVNT
+280 
-290 NTPFNGILSNAGL
+290 
-303 GSFTFSTG
+303 
-311 VTLQAFSPVLYKQ
+311 
-324 LVTTAEQ
+324 AEQ

-430 LDQYIMEGTL
+430 LDQYILEGTL

-452 GMTTGSVVTS
+452 GMTTGAVVTT
-462 PRATGQVARYLT
+462 PRATAQVKRYLA

>member
-1 MATITSAN
+1 MSTITSAN

-17 TTDIVVKDLDMTVS
+17 TTDIVVKDLDLTVS

-42 MAMSKKRKV
+42 MAMSKKRKI

-58 PIDYFRTPTL
+58 PNDYFRTPAL
-68 NAKLEGASVNTN
+68 NAKLEGASVTAGDAAS
-80 QVENNT
+80 NT
-86 RANLGNY
+86 RSNLGNY
-93 TQIFTTTIGA
+93 TQIFTTVIGA

-128 IMFDVELQMVRAD
+128 IMFDVELQMLRAD

-148 GQAATQGASPNDGRR
+148 GQAATQGSSPNNGRR
-163 FGSLYAFAGTRSG
+163 FGSLFAFAGTRSG

-186 IATSDS
+186 LAASDS
-192 NDTIGTTAN
+192 DDTTSAVN

-207 GLLSN
+207 GSLAN

-236 LVTTAEQRF
+236 LVT
-245 NAKITNMVVPTSLRT
+245 V
-260 TISDNI
+260 
-266 PQSRSINRFNPADK
+266 
-280 GDTIGTTVNT
+280 
-290 NTPFNGILSNAGL
+290 
-303 GSFTFSTG
+303 
-311 VTLQAFSPVLYKQ
+311 
-324 LVTTAEQ
+324 AEQ

-452 GMTTGSVVTS
+452 AMTTGAVVTT
-462 PRATGQVARYLT
+462 PRPAAQVKRYLA

>member
-1 MATITSAN
+1 MATITSTS
-9 LGNGNGSY
+9 LGNGNGAY
-17 TTDIVVKDLDMTVS
+17 ATDIVVKDLDMTVS
-31 NYVKDRTPVTN
+31 NYVKDRTPITN
-42 MAMSKKRKV
+42 MAMSKKRKI

-58 PIDYFRTPTL
+58 PNDYFRTPAL
-68 NAKLEGASVNTN
+68 NAKLEGAAVDSTAAAS
-80 QVENNT
+80 NT
-86 RANLGNY
+86 RSNLGNY
-93 TQIFTTTIGA
+93 TQIFTTVIGA

-148 GQAATQGASPNDGRR
+148 GQAATQGASPNNGRR
-163 FGSLYAFAGTRSG
+163 FGSLYSFAGTRSG
-176 NDTDGTSVLN
+176 NPTSGTAVLNLAASDGTDTTT
-186 IATSDS
+186 ATS
-192 NDTIGTTAN
+192 

-207 GLLSN
+207 GVLSN
-212 AGLGYFTFS
+212 SGLGYFSFS
-221 SGVTLQAF
+221 TGQTLQAF

-236 LVTTAEQRF
+236 LVTVAEQRF

-260 TISDNI
+260 S
-266 PQSRSINRFNPADK
+266 
-280 GDTIGTTVNT
+280 
-290 NTPFNGILSNAGL
+290 
-303 GSFTFSTG
+303 
-311 VTLQAFSPVLYKQ
+311 
-324 LVTTAEQ
+324 
-331 RFNAKITNMVVPT
+331 
-344 SLRTTIS
+344 IS

-387 SWVMDQTGS
+387 SWVMDQTGA

-452 GMTTGSVVTS
+452 GMTTGAVVTT
-462 PRATGQVARYLT
+462 PRSSTQVQRYLA

>member
-1 MATITSAN
+1 MATITSTS
-9 LGNGNGSY
+9 LGNGNGAY
-17 TTDIVVKDLDMTVS
+17 ATDIVVKDLDMTVS
-31 NYVKDRTPVTN
+31 NYVKDRTPITN
-42 MAMSKKRKV
+42 MAMSKKRKI

-58 PIDYFRTPTL
+58 PNDYFRTPAL
-68 NAKLEGASVNTN
+68 NAKLEGAAVDSSTAAS
-80 QVENNT
+80 NT
-86 RANLGNY
+86 RSNLGNY
-93 TQIFTTTIGA
+93 TQIFTTVIGA

-148 GQAATQGASPNDGRR
+148 GQAATQGSSPNNGRR
-163 FGSLYAFAGTRSG
+163 FGSLYSFAGTRSG
-176 NDTDGTSVLN
+176 NPTSGTAVLN
-186 IATSDS
+186 LAASDS
-192 NDTIGTTAN
+192 NDTTSTTS

-207 GLLSN
+207 GVLSN
-212 AGLGYFTFS
+212 SGLGYFSFS
-221 SGVTLQAF
+221 SGQTLQAF

-236 LVTTAEQRF
+236 LVTVAEQRF

-260 TISDNI
+260 S
-266 PQSRSINRFNPADK
+266 
-280 GDTIGTTVNT
+280 
-290 NTPFNGILSNAGL
+290 
-303 GSFTFSTG
+303 
-311 VTLQAFSPVLYKQ
+311 
-324 LVTTAEQ
+324 
-331 RFNAKITNMVVPT
+331 
-344 SLRTTIS
+344 IS

-387 SWVMDQTGS
+387 SWVMDQTGA

-452 GMTTGSVVTS
+452 GMTTGAVVTTARS
-462 PRATGQVARYLT
+462 STQVQRYLA

>member
-1 MATITSAN
+1 MATITSAA

-17 TTDIVVKDLDMTVS
+17 TTDIVVKDLDLTVS

-42 MAMSKKRKV
+42 MAMSKKRKI

-58 PIDYFRTPTL
+58 PNDYFRVPAL
-68 NAKLEGASVNTN
+68 NAKLEGASVSSSDAAS
-80 QVENNT
+80 NT
-86 RANLGNY
+86 RSNLGNY
-93 TQIFTTTIGA
+93 TQIFTTVIGA

-128 IMFDVELQMVRAD
+128 IMFDVELQMLRAD

-148 GQAATQGASPNDGRR
+148 GQAATQGSSPNNGRR
-163 FGSLYAFAGTRSG
+163 FGSLFAFAGTRSG

-186 IATSDS
+186 LAASDS
-192 NDTIGTTAN
+192 DDTTSAVA

-207 GLLSN
+207 GSLAN

-236 LVTTAEQRF
+236 LVT
-245 NAKITNMVVPTSLRT
+245 V
-260 TISDNI
+260 
-266 PQSRSINRFNPADK
+266 
-280 GDTIGTTVNT
+280 
-290 NTPFNGILSNAGL
+290 
-303 GSFTFSTG
+303 
-311 VTLQAFSPVLYKQ
+311 
-324 LVTTAEQ
+324 AEQ

-452 GMTTGSVVTS
+452 AMTTGSVVTS
-462 PRATGQVARYLT
+462 PRAAAQVKRYLA

>member
-1 MATITSAN
+1 MATITSAS

-31 NYVKDRTPVTN
+31 NYVKDRTPLTN

-58 PIDYFRTPTL
+58 PIDVFRQPAL
-68 NAKLEGASVNTN
+68 NAKLEGAAVDSTAAAS
-80 QVENNT
+80 NT
-86 RANLGNY
+86 RANCGNY
-93 TQIFTTTIGA
+93 TQIFTTVIGA

-141 GASIKYS
+141 AASIKYS
-148 GQAATQGASPNDGRR
+148 GQASTTQSSPNNGRR
-163 FGSLYAFAGTRSG
+163 FGSLFSFAGTRSG
-176 NDTDGTSVLN
+176 NPTSGTGVLN

-192 NDTIGTTAN
+192 NDTTAATS
-201 TNTPFN
+201 TNTPFA
-207 GLLSN
+207 GSLPN
-212 AGLGYFTFS
+212 AGLGYFSFA
-221 SGVTLQAF
+221 SGQ
-229 SPVLYKQ
+229 
-236 LVTTAEQRF
+236 
-245 NAKITNMVVPTSLRT
+245 
-260 TISDNI
+260 
-266 PQSRSINRFNPADK
+266 
-280 GDTIGTTVNT
+280 
-290 NTPFNGILSNAGL
+290 
-303 GSFTFSTG
+303 
-311 VTLQAFSPVLYKQ
+311 TLQAFSPVLYKQ

-396 DNTSILFLNPDVVQ
+396 DNTSILFLNPDVIQ

-452 GMTTGSVVTS
+452 GMTTGTVVTS
-462 PRATGQVARYLT
+462 PRASTQVARYLT

>member
-1 MATITSAN
+1 MATITSTS
-9 LGNGNGSY
+9 LGNGNGAY
-17 TTDIVVKDLDMTVS
+17 ATDIVVKDLDMTVS
-31 NYVKDRTPVTN
+31 NYVKDRTPITN
-42 MAMSKKRKV
+42 MAMSKKRKI

-58 PIDYFRTPTL
+58 PNDYFRTPAL
-68 NAKLEGASVNTN
+68 NAKLEGAAVDATAAAS
-80 QVENNT
+80 NT
-86 RANLGNY
+86 RSNLGNY
-93 TQIFTTTIGA
+93 TQIFTTVIGA

-148 GQAATQGASPNDGRR
+148 GQAATQGASPNNGRR
-163 FGSLYAFAGTRSG
+163 FGSLYSFAGTRSG
-176 NDTDGTSVLN
+176 NPTSGTSVLN
-186 IATSDS
+186 LAASDS
-192 NDTIGTTAN
+192 NDTTSTTS

-207 GLLSN
+207 GVLSN
-212 AGLGYFTFS
+212 AGLGYFSFS
-221 SGVTLQAF
+221 TGQTLQAF

-236 LVTTAEQRF
+236 LVTVAEQRF

-260 TISDNI
+260 S
-266 PQSRSINRFNPADK
+266 
-280 GDTIGTTVNT
+280 
-290 NTPFNGILSNAGL
+290 
-303 GSFTFSTG
+303 
-311 VTLQAFSPVLYKQ
+311 
-324 LVTTAEQ
+324 
-331 RFNAKITNMVVPT
+331 
-344 SLRTTIS
+344 IS

-387 SWVMDQTGS
+387 SWVMDQTGA

-440 IVRNPAGVAVLA
+440 IVRNPAGVGVLA
-452 GMTTGSVVTS
+452 GMTTGAVVTT
-462 PRATGQVARYLT
+462 PRASTQVQRYLA

>member
-1 MATITSAN
+1 MATITSTS
-9 LGNGNGSY
+9 LGNGNGAY
-17 TTDIVVKDLDMTVS
+17 ATDIVVKDLDMTVS
-31 NYVKDRTPVTN
+31 NYVKDRTPITN
-42 MAMSKKRKV
+42 MAMSKKRKI

-58 PIDYFRTPTL
+58 PNDYFRTPVL
-68 NAKLEGASVNTN
+68 NAKLEGAAVDSTAAAS
-80 QVENNT
+80 NT
-86 RANLGNY
+86 RSNLGNY
-93 TQIFTTTIGA
+93 TQIFTTVIGA

-128 IMFDVELQMVRAD
+128 IMFDVELQMLRAD

-148 GQAATQGASPNDGRR
+148 GQAATQGAAPNNGRR
-163 FGSLYAFAGTRSG
+163 FGSLYSFAGTRSG
-176 NDTDGTSVLN
+176 NPTSGTSVLN
-186 IATSDS
+186 LAASDGTDTTTATS
-192 NDTIGTTAN
+192 
-201 TNTPFN
+201 TNVPFN
-207 GLLSN
+207 GVLSN
-212 AGLGYFTFS
+212 SGLGYFSFS
-221 SGVTLQAF
+221 SGQTLQAF

-236 LVTTAEQRF
+236 LVTVAEQRF

-260 TISDNI
+260 S
-266 PQSRSINRFNPADK
+266 
-280 GDTIGTTVNT
+280 
-290 NTPFNGILSNAGL
+290 
-303 GSFTFSTG
+303 
-311 VTLQAFSPVLYKQ
+311 
-324 LVTTAEQ
+324 
-331 RFNAKITNMVVPT
+331 
-344 SLRTTIS
+344 IS

-387 SWVMDQTGS
+387 SWVMDQTGA

-452 GMTTGSVVTS
+452 GMTTGAVVTTARS
-462 PRATGQVARYLT
+462 STQVQRYLA